1 MMAMRT
7 YATKASPDLRQIKG
21 IAYPRSVRFSQILV
35 TGPSGSGKSTHVGRL
50 GGWPEEG
57 CLDLGRRCWWR
68 SRVLALRPREIHLH
82 LPWQPQRLMQTQG
95 AVAVTAELE
104 RLPMPPDGSC
114 LLAPSW
120 RRRFLFEFL
129 LPEPEQIFEKR
140 QERARSGS
148 HPVDRNL
155 SLEQVQAQ
163 LRVYEILARHL
174 HRNGFQ
180 VLVRHAY
187 DGPPLEIDDP
197 IMAPRAPNSLLAQAL
212 RASPPTPGG
221 VRT

>member
-1 MMAMRT
+1 MRAYT
-7 YATKASPDLRQIKG
+7 TKTCSDLREIKG

-35 TGPSGSGKSTHVGRL
+35 TGPSGSGKSTHVRRL

-57 CLDLGRRCWWR
+57 CLDLGSRCWWR
-68 SRVLALRPREIHLH
+68 SRVLALRPRELHLH
-82 LPWQPQRLMQTQG
+82 LPWQPHRLLQVQG
-95 AVAVTAELE
+95 VEAVAAELQ
-104 RLPMPPDGSC
+104 RLPMPPDGSR

-129 LPEPEQIFEKR
+129 LPEPEQIFDKR
-140 QERARSGS
+140 KERARSGS

-163 LRVYEILARHL
+163 LRSYEMLARHL

-180 VLVRHAY
+180 VLVRHTY
-187 DGPPLEIDDP
+187 DGPPLRIGDP
-197 IMAPRAPNSLLAQAL
+197 VLAPRAPSSLLARAL
-212 RASPPTPGG
+212 RAPPPTPGDA
-221 VRT
+221 RT